1 MRALSGISGRH
12 LLLYLEVVRR
22 EYLAREP
29 YEDFSGGLRQTNTIR
44 LVAGEIFGDL
54 SREEQLAVICDVYE
68 LDSHELLRDD
78 PREIFQASDTV
89 SNHLFDLV
97 CELAWQELVSDTEL
111 RIEDEIRMALAKG

>member
-12 LLLYLEVVRR
+12 LLLYLEAVRR

-29 YEDFSGGLRQTNTIR
+29 YDDFSGGLRQTNTIR

-54 SREEQLAVICDVYE
+54 SRGEQLAVICDVYE
-68 LDSHELLRDD
+68 LDSHEFLRND

-89 SNHLFDLV
+89 SNHLFDVV

-111 RIEDEIRMALAKG
+111 RIEDEIRMALAGG